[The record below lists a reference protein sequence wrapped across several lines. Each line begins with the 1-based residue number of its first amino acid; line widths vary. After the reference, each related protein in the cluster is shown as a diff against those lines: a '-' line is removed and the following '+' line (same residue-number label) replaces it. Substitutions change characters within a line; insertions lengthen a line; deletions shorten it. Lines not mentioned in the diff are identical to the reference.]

1 MNLRITSILMMWFIA
16 TELSLEIEF
25 LDRKDEVFNV
35 ASSGLWWLLLLL
47 MMMCLMMAALGS
59 FLLVCCTVESTWN
72 SCVA

>member
-16 TELSLEIEF
+16 TELSLEIGF

-35 ASSGLWWLLLLL
+35 ASSGLWWLLPLL
-47 MMMCLMMAALGS
+47 MTMAALGS